1 MTGHRFALCREATG
15 AVMAKYANGKY
26 AFGFCDRTGFRY
38 KLSDLVPEFR
48 AGVQTGLRVGKDV
61 WDDDQPQNF
70 LGRLGDY
77 TDPQQI
83 QNSRP
88 DLTQDESRRLFA
100 FDPVGN
106 GNSNGDGNIKAVSSI
121 GTVTVTIS

>member
-1 MTGHRFALCREATG
+1 
-15 AVMAKYANGKY
+15 MAKYANGKY

-48 AGVQTGLRVGKDV
+48 AG
-61 WDDDQPQNF
+61 
-70 LGRLGDY
+70 RLGDY

-88 DLTQDESRRLFA
+88 DSTQDESRRLFA

-106 GNSNGDGNIKAVSSI
+106 GNGNGDGNIKAVSSV